1 MWLKSF
7 KRRFTRSF
15 CKYDVFTSVC
25 LDCLKRA
32 TWWYFYI
39 ILIYF
44 WVYFTSKCAL
54 FYARI
59 LYIYTLFMM
68 CFYAKFCIKWRC
80 FCALECGKYCGKV
93 WVFCLIYD
101 WNVRYFYLFG
111 VWFLSCLEYNF
122 ICFYVV
128 FCVLF

>member
-1 MWLKSF
+1 MRLKSF
-7 KRRFTRSF
+7 IERFTRSF
-15 CKYDVFTSVC
+15 CKYDIFTIVY

-32 TWWYFYI
+32 AWWYFCI
-39 ILIYF
+39 ILIHF
-44 WVYFTSKCAL
+44 WVYFYVKMCAILCKNIVYLYSLIDVFLCKILYRIAL
-54 FYARI
+54 F
-59 LYIYTLFMM
+59 FV
-68 CFYAKFCIKWRC
+68 CEWV
-80 FCALECGKYCGKV
+80 KYCGKV